1 MEFICEL
8 VQSLWKS
15 VWSFSENKKLELSH
29 DPTIS
34 LLRLHL
40 TKFTSYSTDTWTTM
54 FIAALVTKVR
64 TSNQTAFPPINDYT
78 MKM

>member
-8 VQSLWKS
+8 VQTLWKS
-15 VWSFSENKKLELSH
+15 VWSFSENKKVELSR

-40 TKFTSYSTDTWTTM
+40 KKFISSSTDTWTTM
-54 FIAALVTKVR
+54 FIASPVTIAR
-64 TSNQTAFPPINDYT
+64 I
-78 MKM
+78 